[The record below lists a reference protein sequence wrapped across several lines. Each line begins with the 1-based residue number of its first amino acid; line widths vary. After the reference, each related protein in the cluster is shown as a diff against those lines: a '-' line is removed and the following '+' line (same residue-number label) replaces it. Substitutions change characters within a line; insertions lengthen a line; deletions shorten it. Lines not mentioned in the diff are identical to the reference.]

1 MTHDE
6 IVARRLYA
14 QGLTTAPF
22 TSPGDAVR
30 ALVAMQAQE
39 YAPAKWSIGERA
51 DGVEEASVDRAMAD
65 GTILR
70 THVLRPTWHF
80 VARSDLRWLMEVSGP
95 RVEAV
100 NASIY
105 RKLGL
110 DAALLA
116 RCNDLIARALEGE
129 RHLSRREIAAV
140 LERAG
145 VAAQGQRLAYVVMH
159 AELDR
164 VVCSGAPRGKEQTYA
179 LFDERVP
186 PSGPRDP
193 EEALAE
199 LALRYFTTRGPAT
212 EKDFRWWSG
221 LTAAQAKR
229 GIAVLGKALEPVV
242 VEGRTYRWAPAD
254 APPSEPSPT
263 AHLLQTY
270 DEYVIA
276 YSESRFLMDGARLWR
291 EIVGPGASYFHA
303 LILDGQLAGQWR
315 STFARRTLTID
326 VRLSRE
332 ITAREREA
340 VERVVA
346 RYGEFASLPASLV
359 VSA

>member
-1 MTHDE
+1 M
-6 IVARRLYA
+6 
-14 QGLTTAPF
+14 
-22 TSPGDAVR
+22 R

-39 YAPAKWSIGERA
+39 YAPAKGSIGARA
-51 DGVEEASVDRAMAD
+51 DAVDEASVDRAVAD

-80 VARSDLRWLMEVSGP
+80 VARADLRWLLELSGP
-95 RVEAV
+95 RVQAV

-110 DAALLA
+110 DAAALV
-116 RCNDLIARALEGE
+116 RCNDLIARALEGG
-129 RHLSRREIAAV
+129 RHLSRREVAVV

-179 LFDERVP
+179 LLDERVP

-199 LALRYFTTRGPAT
+199 LAHRYFATRGPAT
-212 EKDFRWWSG
+212 ERDFRWWSG
-221 LTAAQAKR
+221 LSAAQTKR
-229 GIAVLGKALEPVV
+229 AIEALGASLASAV
-242 VEGRTYRWAPAD
+242 VEGRTYWFLPSE
-254 APPSEPSPT
+254 APPAEPSP
-263 AHLLQTY
+263 AALLLQTY
-270 DEYVIA
+270 DEYLIA
-276 YSESRFLMDGARLWR
+276 YSESRFLMDVARLYR

-303 LILDGQLAGQWR
+303 LILDGQLTGQWR
-315 STFARRTLTID
+315 SEVARRTMTID
-326 VRLSRE
+326 VRLSRALS
-332 ITAREREA
+332 AREREA
-340 VERVVA
+340 VEAAGA
-346 RYGEFASLPASLV
+346 RYAAFTGLPTAVRL
-359 VSA
+359 SA